1 MGSYHYLLD
10 LVFILL
16 GTKLFGI
23 LFKRLKMPQVVGA
36 LLAGIVIGP
45 AVLGIVVESDY
56 INVMSEIGV
65 IVLMFLAGMEAD
77 IDELK
82 KAGLASFVIALLG
95 VIVPLI
101 GGYILYAFYNPM
113 FGGASDA
120 HLQMLQNVFM
130 GVVLTATSVSI
141 SVETLK
147 EMGKLNS
154 RAGNAILGAAI
165 IDDILGIIVLA
176 IVSGLA
182 KGGAASGAATGGVM
196 LVLLKIVGFFAF
208 SVVVGFLFRI
218 FFKNWTDHIEKN
230 QRRYVIV
237 CFAFCLFMA
246 YISEAVFDVADIT
259 GAFIA
264 GLMLTGLSKRM
275 YIVARC
281 ETMSYGLLSPIFFA
295 SIGLKIVRPDMNL
308 SLITFTVLLLVVAVI
323 TKVIG
328 CFIGARLCRYSRRE
342 SAQISSGMIS
352 RGEVALI
359 VANKGLSSGLL
370 PESVM
375 APVVIVVVLTTI
387 IAPLLLK
394 LTFSLKRRPKG
405 KKVLKAAPQEM

>member
-1 MGSYHYLLD
+1 MEHYHYLLD
-10 LVFILL
+10 IAFILF
-16 GTKLFGI
+16 GTKVFGVLFQ
-23 LFKRLKMPQVVGA
+23 KLKMPQVVGA
-36 LLAGIVIGP
+36 LLAGIIIGP
-45 AVLGIVVESDY
+45 AVLGIVKGSDY
-56 INVMSEIGV
+56 ITVMSEVGV

-82 KAGLASFVIALLG
+82 KAGFASFIIALLG

-101 GGYILYAFYNPM
+101 GGYAIYAVYNPILN
-113 FGGASDA
+113 GDTDA
-120 HLQMLQNVFM
+120 HLQMLQNIFM

-176 IVSGLA
+176 IVSGIA
-182 KGGAASGAATGGVM
+182 KSDTSAGSGTLGGVG

-208 SVVVGFLFRI
+208 SIVIGLLFRT
-218 FFKNWTDHIEKN
+218 FFKNWTDRTEKN
-230 QRRYVIV
+230 HRRYVII

-264 GLMLTGLSKRM
+264 GLMLTGVSKRM

-295 SIGLKIVRPDMNL
+295 SIGLKITRPDMNL
-308 SLITFTVLLLVVAVI
+308 NLIVFTVLLFAVAVL

-328 CFIGARLCRYSRRE
+328 CFIGARFCKYSKRE
-342 SAQISSGMIS
+342 AVEISAGMIS

-387 IAPLLLK
+387 VAPILLK
-394 LTFSLKRRPKG
+394 LAFTYRTG
-405 KKVLKAAPQEM
+405 KKVKN